1 MVNQIMEIVKGGR
14 KDLFLKKKKERERW
28 GQSPHRNVHVT
39 LLASQILFWI
49 MDGQAEMDGWGQ
61 PEMFTLAL
69 LAPQILF
76 K

>member
-1 MVNQIMEIVKGGR
+1 MEIVKGGR
-14 KDLFLKKKKERERW
+14 KDLFFKKKKREM
-28 GQSPHRNVHVT
+28 GPIP
-39 LLASQILFWI
+39 SQKCARYVICITDSFLI